1 MFIWFFV
8 TLVSLYWHLHLSKW
22 SLFQTLHIPFG
33 RERPSLVQSAWAL
46 DQSTGIDRQAGLSIK
61 DFGWARPWQFSE
73 IGSEG
78 SSVEFHSWVGLLVG
92 FYIQVELLDGP
103 PGWLNALCGQGI
115 NSWALWSLLGE
126 WGLRLCP
133 WQWGYYLD
141 SLIVQV
147 CRLGS
152 AIASG
157 QVRYHLLFS
166 CAVMSNSLWPHGLQ
180 LIRPPCPSPSPRVFP
195 SSCSLHWWCH
205 PAISCSDTLFSFCP
219 QSFPA
224 SGTFPM
230 SSLFASD
237 DQNTGAS
244 ALASVFSVNI

>member
-133 WQWGYYLD
+133 WQVVIED
-141 SLIVQV
+141 SRCITAATSVL
-147 CRLGS
+147 RR
-152 AIASG
+152 ASE
-157 QVRYHLLFS
+157 VD
-166 CAVMSNSLWPHGLQ
+166 A
-180 LIRPPCPSPSPRVFP
+180 
-195 SSCSLHWWCH
+195 
-205 PAISCSDTLFSFCP
+205 
-219 QSFPA
+219 
-224 SGTFPM
+224 
-230 SSLFASD
+230 
-237 DQNTGAS
+237 
-244 ALASVFSVNI
+244 